1 MKKHIQAEANRAQ
14 PAHASQ
20 LPNYPK
26 ESSEGSGNKTGSITK
41 SMSIQTSAPPPI
53 RTHEHQLSEPAS

>member
-41 SMSIQTSAPPPI
+41 SMSIQTSAPLPHT
-53 RTHEHQLSEPAS
+53 RT